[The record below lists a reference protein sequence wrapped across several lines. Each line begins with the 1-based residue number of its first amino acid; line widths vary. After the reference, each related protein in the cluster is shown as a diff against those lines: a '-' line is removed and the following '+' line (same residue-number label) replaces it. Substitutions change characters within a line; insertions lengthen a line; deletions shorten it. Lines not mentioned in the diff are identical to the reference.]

1 MRSSARQLKRT
12 AHVSTALFVAPC
24 PVGSAS
30 RADFPP
36 RRPFDRR
43 ARSGAVHA
51 PRRRPRSCMA
61 SDAAAAAATSAAEAT
76 AASQTQHSPVA
87 TRKAGGSGEAQP
99 HSPDDTLYLIDA
111 MGLLYRSYH
120 ALSQVTFSS
129 IALADTRAVYGFTL
143 GLCTLLTKYAHGAR
157 VAVVFEGRPEGPGP
171 PQVDFRTAVFPEYKA
186 NRAPTPEGVRSAV
199 PWVKKIVRALGC
211 SVVEVGCFEA
221 DDVIGTLVHGWR
233 QKARSRCVIVSSDK
247 DFRQLLSAG
256 VLPESSPSSPRTG
269 VVEILRPVNRS
280 KQGSSGYD
288 VVDEAAFR
296 GEFGGI
302 APRAYVDVLCLIGDH
317 ADNVPGVPGIGAKTA
332 PKLIADYGG
341 LESLLEAVAGASG
354 AAISSV
360 TKRQAKLLTDNAEL
374 ARLSRSLV
382 TIREDVD
389 MQGFEWKHLDR
400 SDVNVEEVTELC
412 RQLEFQDRLYQK
424 MLDVDL
430 ALRGPVVQNAS
441 QGLRKV
447 SRVEDKGTL
456 LPDEKGSPPK
466 ERRDGLPSAGSE
478 RDDRPGPV
486 ALDYHELAISD
497 PESLERVAFA
507 TSSLQSDC
515 LGLDETG
522 RASNS
527 LGIALV
533 QSHGEEYA
541 DGVVAG
547 IAVSAKPGVAWYF
560 ALGKEGQFPA
570 ELLCLLRDA
579 SVEKCGWSLKEAA
592 KLLHSHG
599 LAGPLIDLR
608 IACDLLW
615 SGQNITDA
623 AFVSRQMGS
632 GILNLPGLFAGDT
645 KLLGISTTPAAA
657 LAAADVAG
665 RLGSSMCKELASA
678 GLTYL
683 AYDVEFPLTPVLAEM
698 EMNGVPFS
706 SQGIA
711 VIESRVDDEIAQLE
725 EKLTSLLPQNFQTTQ
740 SNVDDGVL
748 SNDPDVVESDNAQD
762 AAIGVVA
769 KQDVLTGKSKK
780 HQPKKAKKFSLSS
793 RDDVANLLFDTWA
806 IPVKSKT
813 PTGRPA
819 TNKKS
824 LSDIAQNEDLPE
836 NQRLFAS
843 LMLKHREVSKL
854 ASTYTRSLAASIAAD
869 GRIRSTFMQEAS
881 ASGRLSTSSP
891 NLQAIP
897 VRSNL
902 GRCIRETVAAR
913 PGYSIISA
921 DYSQIELRI
930 LAALSGDSAMI
941 AAFAANE
948 DIHAAVASRIFGTDS
963 PTPAQRS
970 SAKAVSFGIPYGI
983 SAYGLAQQLSISV
996 SDARALIKGF
1006 FAAYPGVK
1014 ALTQHLVECA
1024 RDIGYAAT
1032 IDGRRLYLPLLT
1044 KGGAVER
1051 RAAERVA
1058 VNMPIQGTQA
1068 DMIKAAMVAVW
1079 RRLKTIGGGDSV
1091 LVLQVHDELIVEAAN
1106 DCIADVMRC
1115 VCEEMCQSLTL
1126 PGDIDVVV
1134 NAGVGRNWLEAS
1146 SRSKRYESKGSGAEH
1161 ELVAQNF
1168 VG

>member
-1 MRSSARQLKRT
+1 
-12 AHVSTALFVAPC
+12 
-24 PVGSAS
+24 
-30 RADFPP
+30 
-36 RRPFDRR
+36 
-43 ARSGAVHA
+43 
-51 PRRRPRSCMA
+51 MA
-61 SDAAAAAATSAAEAT
+61 SDAAGVAAASAAAAA
-76 AASQTQHSPVA
+76 AASQLRHAPEA
-87 TRKAGGSGEAQP
+87 TPETDADGGCGDAQP
-99 HSPDDTLYLIDA
+99 HAADDTLYLIDA

-129 IALADTRAVYGFTL
+129 NALADTRAVYGFTL
-143 GLCTLLTKYAHGAR
+143 GLCTLLTNYAHGAR

-186 NRAPTPEGVRSAV
+186 NRAPTPDGVRSAV

-211 SVVEVGCFEA
+211 CVVEVGCFEA
-221 DDVIGTLVHGWR
+221 DDVIGTLVHHWR
-233 QKARSRCVIVSSDK
+233 QRARSRCVIVSSDK

-256 VLPESSPSSPRTG
+256 VVTESSSPSPRTG

-296 GEFGGI
+296 DEFGGI
-302 APRAYVDVLCLIGDH
+302 APPAYVDVLCLIGDH

-332 PKLIADYGG
+332 PKLIADFGG
-341 LESLLEAVAGASG
+341 LESLLEAVAAGRG
-354 AAISSV
+354 GTTSSV
-360 TKRQAKLLTDNAEL
+360 TKRQARLLAENAEL

-389 MQGFEWKHLDR
+389 MQDFEWKGLDR
-400 SDVNVEEVTELC
+400 CEVNFEEVTKLC
-412 RQLEFQDRLYQK
+412 SLLEFQDRLCQK
-424 MLDVDL
+424 MLDVDS
-430 ALRGPVVQNAS
+430 ALRGSAMRKPISNV
-441 QGLRKV
+441 RKV
-447 SRVEDKGTL
+447 SRSEGRGTL
-456 LPDEKGSPPK
+456 EFEGKSGPPK
-466 ERRDGLPSAGSE
+466 DHQNAVVSAGIE
-478 RDDRPGPV
+478 RDDRCEPV
-486 ALDYHELAISD
+486 TLDYHELALSD
-497 PESLERVAFA
+497 PRSVERVAFA
-507 TSSLQSDC
+507 ISRLQSDC
-515 LGLDETG
+515 RAVDGTG

-533 QSHGEEYA
+533 QSYA
-541 DGVVAG
+541 VESAVAVVAG
-547 IAVSAKPGVAWYF
+547 VAVSAKPGVAWYF
-560 ALGKEGQFPA
+560 ALGEKRQFPA
-570 ELLCLLRDA
+570 ELVSLLRDG
-579 SVEKCGWSLKEAA
+579 SVEKCGWSLKEAV
-592 KLLHSHG
+592 KLLQCHG
-599 LAGPLIDLR
+599 LDGPLIDLR

-615 SGQNITDA
+615 SGQNVTDA
-623 AFVSRQMGS
+623 SFVSRQLGP
-632 GILNLPGLFAGDT
+632 GILNLPSLLVGET
-645 KLLGISTTPAAA
+645 KFLGIATTPVAA
-657 LAAADVAG
+657 LAAADVAC
-665 RLGSSMCKELASA
+665 RLGSRMRKELASA

-683 AYDVEFPLTPVLAEM
+683 AYDVEFPLTPVLAGM
-698 EMNGVPFS
+698 EMSGVPFS
-706 SQGIA
+706 SRGIA
-711 VIESRVDDEIAQLE
+711 VIESQVDNEIAELE
-725 EKLTSLLPQNFQTTQ
+725 GQLTSLLPPNLKTIA
-740 SNVDDGVL
+740 SNLDDGFL
-748 SNDPDVVESDNAQD
+748 SKNSDAFKFD
-762 AAIGVVA
+762 HVRDTATGIEA
-769 KQDVLTGKSKK
+769 KQELLTAERSKK
-780 HQPKKAKKFSLSS
+780 RKPKNAKKFSLSS

-813 PTGRPA
+813 PTGRPT

-824 LSDIAQNEDLPE
+824 LSEIAQNEDLPE

-843 LMLKHREVSKL
+843 LMLRHREVSKL
-854 ASTYTRSLAASIAAD
+854 ATTYTRSLAASIAPD
-869 GRIRSTFMQEAS
+869 GRIHSTFMQEGS

-913 PGYSIISA
+913 PGFSILSA

-930 LAALSGDSAMI
+930 LAALSGDPAMI
-941 AAFAANE
+941 AAFAANK

-983 SAYGLAQQLSISV
+983 SAYGLAQQLSISL
-996 SDARALIKGF
+996 SDAKTLIKEF
-1006 FAAYPGVK
+1006 FAAYPGVE

-1106 DCIADVMRC
+1106 DCLADVIKC
-1115 VCEEMCQSLTL
+1115 VCEEMCHSLTL
-1126 PGDIDVVV
+1126 PGGVDVVV

-1146 SRSKRYESKGSGAEH
+1146 SRSKRYEFGGPGAEH
-1161 ELVAQNF
+1161 ELAAQKF
-1168 VG
+1168 PL